1 MENRTFQSEQ
11 VLKVDGVIYRE
22 LKSLYRVVIQ
32 DGPDAGKVEQVL
44 VHTRSI
50 GNKSYT
56 VKKIGFGS
64 ENCQIE
70 EQLEENKMNSLEVW
84 TFQEVWKENKMTSF
98 DVTTFEE
105 VLRRIGQQEAGGFK
119 SFLKKLLKY
128 E

>member
-1 MENRTFQSEQ
+1 MKQT
-11 VLKVDGVIYRE
+11 LMWA
-22 LKSLYRVVIQ
+22 KSFFFFLFKFH

-98 DVTTFEE
+98 DVATFQEA
-105 VLRRIGQQEAGGFK
+105 LRIGQQEAGGFK
-119 SFLKKLLKY
+119 GFLKKLLKY

>member
-1 MENRTFQSEQ
+1 MENQSILSDQE
-11 VLKVDGVIYRE
+11 LKVDDVIYRE
-22 LKSLYRVVIQ
+22 LRSLNSVVIQ
-32 DGPDAGKVEQVL
+32 DGPDSGKVERVL

-70 EQLEENKMNSLEVW
+70 EQLEENKMTSLEVW

-98 DVTTFEE
+98 DVSTFQEA
-105 VLRRIGQQEAGGFK
+105 LRIGQQEAGGFK